1 MTKTFSVISLGPR
14 GVGKTVFLAS
24 NCAEV
29 LRSSQRKNHAQTFW
43 FECLDQEF
51 QEKIE
56 KFVGYVVKTG
66 QYPPPTFKIADFGF
80 RLQHKTFAGT
90 STLCH
95 LRWTDLPGEWC
106 DVQNEAFQSVLL
118 QSHGCCVF
126 VDAQALLQSE
136 SYLETLEPVINQLEA
151 IASLVNQHRLQ
162 YAFALICTKCDL
174 IDMSPIGLV
183 QLEAKLMPLIQRLE
197 SVKAR
202 YRRFYSAIPVINQ
215 ANGKVLKVK
224 DVTVPLLWLTSEF
237 QKLQGADVDT
247 TLGSALNQVLS
258 SSVNGTAHEPSK
270 PSQQGSWMNA
280 LNWRALGTRK
290 IALLG
295 VLVCAVLAGAAVA
308 INANWLR
315 STSTAPTA
323 EQRLRTNEAQLQ
335 QNPSDRALL
344 SKVVDDYVE
353 LGQYDKAISLVQ
365 KSLNTSPTDVSLLT
379 ELAFLYASTSQP
391 IQEEKVYDEILR
403 LQPNNI
409 LTLTSKAK
417 LRRQKGDL
425 KAANAL
431 FEKAEKSAPTQ
442 AIKETIRKIKNTPS
456 NP

>member
-29 LRSSQRKNHAQTFW
+29 LRSGQRKNHAQNFW

-66 QYPPPTFKIADFGF
+66 QYPPPTFKISDFGF

-151 IASLVNQHRLQ
+151 IASLVNQHGLQ

-174 IDMSPIGLV
+174 VDMSPIGLV

-247 TLGSALNQVLS
+247 TLGGALNQVLS
-258 SSVNGTAHEPSK
+258 SSVNGTDYE
-270 PSQQGSWMNA
+270 PSQQSQPAGLNA
-280 LNWRALGTRK
+280 FNWRALGTRK
-290 IALLG
+290 IALFA
-295 VLVCAVLAGAAVA
+295 VLTCAVLAGVAVA
-308 INANWLR
+308 VTSNLWR
-315 STSTAPTA
+315 STPTALTA
-323 EQRLRTNEAQLQ
+323 EQRLRADEVQLQ
-335 QNPSDRALL
+335 KNPSDREML
-344 SKVVDDYVE
+344 SKVVDGYVE
-353 LGQYDKAISLVQ
+353 LGQYDKAISLMQ
-365 KSLNTSPTDVSLLT
+365 QSLKDSPTDVNLLT

-391 IQEEKVYDEILR
+391 DQEEKVYDEILR

-417 LRRQKGDL
+417 LRRQQGDL
-425 KAANAL
+425 KGANAL
-431 FEKAEKSAPTQ
+431 FERAEKSAPTPV
-442 AIKETIRKIKNTPS
+442 IKETIRKIRNSSS